1 MLFPPGEPVEAWGG
15 GVTPKQKEQRADE
28 LGVFEKGLGKWAGT
42 TLRQGS
48 GIISRVFLK
57 GYPTAAWRMD

>member
-1 MLFPPGEPVEAWGG
+1 MQAWR

-28 LGVFEKGLGKWAGT
+28 LGVFEKGLEKWAGT

-57 GYPTAAWRMD
+57 RFPTAAWRMD